1 MNSSNNNSPQGQI
14 KVIGK
19 VNHKALPSENLVM
32 IVSSGP
38 CFAQPPTAESLS
50 FEDDAA
56 VNAHSHS
63 TLSTPEKHALPKSHV
78 NQPQV
83 SPPSGN
89 SCSGEEKKSKSSDSH
104 KETEKKKIRR
114 SRAQRVSSRD

>member
-1 MNSSNNNSPQGQI
+1 MNSSNNNSPQAPI

-38 CFAQPPTAESLS
+38 SFAQVPTTEKLS
-50 FEDDAA
+50 EDDAA

-63 TLSTPEKHALPKSHV
+63 TLSTPDKHTLPMSQV
-78 NQPQV
+78 LQPQV
-83 SPPSGN
+83 SSSGN
-89 SCSGEEKKSKSSDSH
+89 SCSGEEKKSKSSDSP
-104 KETEKKKIRR
+104 KESDQKKIRR
-114 SRAQRVSSRD
+114 SRA